1 MNLYDKKVDGGC
13 EWLKYT
19 LSVRSEVERRRWLK
33 DCLNN

>member
-19 LSVRSEVERRRWLK
+19 LSVRSEVE
-33 DCLNN
+33 DDVG

>member
-19 LSVRSEVERRRWLK
+19 LLARLEVEKL
-33 DCLNN
+33 L